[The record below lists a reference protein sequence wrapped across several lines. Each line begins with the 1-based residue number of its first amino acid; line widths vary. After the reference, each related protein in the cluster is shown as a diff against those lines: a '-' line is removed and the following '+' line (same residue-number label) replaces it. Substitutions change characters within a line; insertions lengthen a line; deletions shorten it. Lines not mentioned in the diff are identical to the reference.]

1 MKKGILATRVVTQV
15 GLVVRD
21 IEKTAQVYADF
32 LGVAVPPIQVTD
44 SLEKSRATYR
54 GNPTQARAK
63 LAFFD
68 IGPGLQLEL
77 IQPDEKPSTWREDL
91 DRKGECVHHI
101 AFQVRGM
108 KGRIADL
115 AAENMPLVQSGEYTG
130 GRYAY
135 IDANKDL
142 KVLIELLEN
151 D

>member
-1 MKKGILATRVVTQV
+1 VKKGILGTHVVMQV
-15 GLVVRD
+15 GLLVHD
-21 IEKTAQVYADF
+21 IEKTSQIYADF
-32 LGVAVPPIQVTD
+32 LGVPKPRIQVTD
-44 SLEKSRATYR
+44 ALEKSQAKYR

-68 IGPGLQLEL
+68 VGPGLQLEL

-101 AFQVRGM
+101 AFRIEGM
-108 KGRIADL
+108 KEKVGDL
-115 AAENMPLVQSGEYTG
+115 AKEGMPLVQSGEYTG

-135 IDANKDL
+135 VDATRDL

>member
-1 MKKGILATRVVTQV
+1 MKKGILGTHVVTQV
-15 GLVVRD
+15 GLLVHD

-32 LGVAVPPIQVTD
+32 LGVPRPPIRVTGA
-44 SLEKSRATYR
+44 LEQSQAKYR
-54 GNPTQARAK
+54 GKPTPARAK

-68 IGPGLQLEL
+68 VGPGLQLEL
-77 IQPDEKPSTWREDL
+77 IEPDRQPSTWREDL

-101 AFQVRGM
+101 AFRIKGM
-108 KGRIADL
+108 KEKVSNLEKEG
-115 AAENMPLVQSGEYTG
+115 MPLVQSGEYTG

-135 IDANKDL
+135 IDAARDL

>member
-1 MKKGILATRVVTQV
+1 MKKGILGTHVVTQV
-15 GLVVRD
+15 GLLVHD

-32 LGVAVPPIQVTD
+32 LGVPKPPIRVTD
-44 SLEKSRATYR
+44 ALEKSQAKYH
-54 GNPTQARAK
+54 GAPTKARAK
-63 LAFFD
+63 LAFFNVGEGLD
-68 IGPGLQLEL
+68 IEL
-77 IQPDEKPSTWREDL
+77 IEPDHEPSTWREDL

-101 AFQVRGM
+101 AFKIKGM
-108 KGRIADL
+108 KQKVADL
-115 AAENMPLVQSGEYTG
+115 AAEHMPLVQSGEYTG

>member
-1 MKKGILATRVVTQV
+1 MKKGILGTHVVMQV
-15 GLVVRD
+15 GLLVHD

-32 LGVAVPPIQVTD
+32 LGVPKPRIQVTD
-44 SLEKSRATYR
+44 VLEKSQAKYR
-54 GNPTQARAK
+54 GAPTGARAK
-63 LAFFD
+63 LAFFKV
-68 IGPGLQLEL
+68 GEGLDLEL
-77 IQPDEKPSTWREDL
+77 IEPDHEPSTWREDL

-101 AFQVRGM
+101 AFGIKGM
-108 KGRIADL
+108 KEKVADL
-115 AAENMPLVQSGEYTG
+115 ARENMPLVQSGEYTG

>member
-1 MKKGILATRVVTQV
+1 MKKGILGTHVVTQV
-15 GLVVRD
+15 GLLVRD

-32 LGVAVPPIQVTD
+32 LGVPKPPIQVTD
-44 SLEKSRATYR
+44 VLEKSQAKYR
-54 GNPTQARAK
+54 GAPTKARAK
-63 LAFFD
+63 LAFFKV
-68 IGPGLQLEL
+68 GEGLDLEL
-77 IQPDEKPSTWREDL
+77 IEPDHEPSTWREDL

-101 AFQVRGM
+101 AFVVKGM
-108 KGRIADL
+108 KEKVAAL
-115 AAENMPLVQSGEYTG
+115 AGENMPLVQSGEYTG